1 MSLKSATA
9 PCALV
14 TGGTRGIGL
23 TIATALVAAGYE
35 VIVAARNTVGL
46 PAPLQFM
53 SLDITDAQAVRQ
65 AIQSLPRLD
74 LLVNN
79 AGLAGANT
87 PDDPDDALW
96 ADILATNLTAAW
108 VCSTAALKRL
118 PDQSGR
124 IINIASVL
132 GLSAVPDQPAYC
144 AAKHGLIGLTRSMA
158 LHAAARGI
166 TVNAICPGWVETEMS
181 AQRFEELG
189 ITREEAGA
197 GIPIGRMSTPQEVAN
212 LVVFLAGAGAAS
224 ITGQALVVDGG
235 SSVAA

>member
-1 MSLKSATA
+1 MIAQAGDA
-9 PCALV
+9 PWALV

-23 TIATALVAAGYE
+23 SIAQALVTTGYE
-35 VIVAARNTVGL
+35 VVVAARHAVSV
-46 PAPLQFM
+46 PAPLRFM
-53 SLDITDAQAVRQ
+53 SVDITDTQAVRH
-65 AIQSLPRLD
+65 AISTLPRID

-96 ADILATNLTAAW
+96 AQILATNLTAAW
-108 VCSTAALKRL
+108 VCSSAALKRL
-118 PDQSGR
+118 PDGSGR
-124 IINIASVL
+124 IINIASIL
-132 GLSAVPDQPAYC
+132 GLRAVPDQPAYC

-181 AQRFEELG
+181 AARFEVLG
-189 ITREEAGA
+189 ITREQAGA
-197 GIPIGRMSTPQEVAN
+197 GIPIGRMSTPQEIAN

-235 SSVAA
+235 SSTAA